1 MTDIQAPSLSKKD
14 FESDQ
19 AVRWCPGCGD
29 YAILAQTQKN
39 MPTFGRK
46 REEFV
51 FVSGIGCSSR
61 FPYYMNTYGFH
72 SIHGRAPAVATGVKI
87 ANPDLSVWVVTGD
100 GDGLSIGGNHFMH
113 VLRRNMDINILMFNN
128 RIYGLTK
135 GQYSPT
141 SEQGKKTKASP
152 YGSIDYPLNPPS
164 LALGAQATFVA
175 RTIDRW
181 QKHMAEMLERSYN
194 HDGGSCIEI
203 YQNCNIFN
211 DGAYEEYTG
220 AEKFSNVIELKH
232 GEPMVFAHG
241 TKGIKLDGFKPKV
254 VDMEKNSIDDILIHD
269 ETDLDLAHIIAN
281 WTSHPTL
288 PEPIGVIYCI
298 DKTTYNQDIVNQ
310 IESAIKAKGPGNV
323 QDLLNSGDTWV
334 VD

>member
-1 MTDIQAPSLSKKD
+1 MSETEVKQLTKKD
-14 FESDQ
+14 FVSDQ

-29 YAILAQTQKN
+29 YAILAQAQKQ

-46 REEFV
+46 REDIV

-72 SIHGRAPAVATGVKI
+72 SIHGRAPAVASGVKM
-87 ANPDLSVWVVTGD
+87 ANPDLSVWIVTGD

-113 VLRRNMDINILMFNN
+113 ALRRNMDFNILMFNN

-141 SEQGKKTKASP
+141 SEVGKVTKATP
-152 YGSIDYPLNPPS
+152 YGSIDIPLNPPS

-181 QKHMAEMLERSYN
+181 QKHLAAMMDRAHK
-194 HDGGSCIEI
+194 HDGGTFIEI

-211 DGAYEEYTG
+211 DGAFEPYTNS
-220 AEKFSNVIELKH
+220 EKLDNVIELKN
-232 GEPMVFAHG
+232 GEPMLFARDK
-241 TKGIKLDGFKPKV
+241 KGIKLDGSKAIV
-254 VDMEKNSIDDILIHD
+254 VDMEKTSLDEILVHD
-269 ETDLDLAHIIAN
+269 ETNLDLSLIISN
-281 WTSHPTL
+281 WTSNPDL
-288 PEPIGVIYCI
+288 PEPIGVIYSI
-298 DKTTYNQDIVNQ
+298 DKPTYNQDMLDQ
-310 IESAIKAKGPGNV
+310 IENAKEKKGSGKV
-323 QDLLNSGDTWV
+323 QDLLNAGDTWKV
-334 VD
+334 N

>member
-1 MTDIQAPSLSKKD
+1 MPS
-14 FESDQ
+14 
-19 AVRWCPGCGD
+19 
-29 YAILAQTQKN
+29 
-39 MPTFGRK
+39 FGRK

-72 SIHGRAPAVATGVKI
+72 SIHGRAPAIATGVKI

-113 VLRRNMDINILMFNN
+113 VLRRNMDLNILMFNN

-152 YGSIDYPLNPPS
+152 FGSIDYPLNPPS

-181 QKHMAEMLERSYN
+181 QKHLAEMLGRSYN
-194 HDGGSCIEI
+194 HNGGSFIEI

-211 DGAYEEYTG
+211 DDAFEEYTG
-220 AEKFSNVIELKH
+220 AEKFENVIELKH
-232 GEPMVFAHG
+232 GEPMVFAQG
-241 TKGIKLDGFKPKV
+241 TKGIKLVGSNATV
-254 VDMEKNSIDDILIHD
+254 VDMAKNSIDDILIHN
-269 ETDLDLAHIIAN
+269 ETNLDLAHIIAN
-281 WTSHPTL
+281 WTSHSTL

-298 DKTTYNQDIVNQ
+298 DKPTYNQQMVDQ
-310 IESAIKAKGPGNV
+310 IEAAKKAKGLSKV
-323 QDLLNSGDTWV
+323 QDLLNAGDTWV

>member
-1 MTDIQAPSLSKKD
+1 MSDLQSPQLTKKD

-72 SIHGRAPAVATGVKI
+72 SIHGRAPAIATGVKI

-100 GDGLSIGGNHFMH
+100 GDSLSIGGNHFIH
-113 VLRRNMDINILMFNN
+113 ALRRNMDINIMLFNN

-141 SEQGKKTKASP
+141 SEVGKVTKASP
-152 YGSIDYPLNPPS
+152 FGSIDNPLNPPS

-181 QKHMAEMLERSYN
+181 QKHMAEMMARSYE
-194 HDGGSCIEI
+194 HDGGSIIEI
-203 YQNCNIFN
+203 YQNSNIFI
-211 DGAYEEYTG
+211 DGAFEEYTG
-220 AEKFSNVIELKH
+220 AEKLDNVIEFKH
-232 GEPMVFAHG
+232 GNPMLFANN
-241 TKGIKLDGFKPKV
+241 TKGIKLEGSTATV
-254 VDMEKNSIDDILIHD
+254 VDMEKHGVNDILVHD
-269 ETDLDLAHIIAN
+269 ETNLDLAHIIAN
-281 WTSHPTL
+281 WTSSPNL
-288 PEPIGVIYCI
+288 PEPIGVIYSI
-298 DKTTYNQDIVNQ
+298 DKVTYNQEMIDQVNRAK
-310 IESAIKAKGPGNV
+310 EIKGSV
-323 QDLLNSGDTWV
+323 SIQDLLNTSDTWV
-334 VD
+334 VE